1 MKDQKRYSMG
11 FKLKVMEELRE
22 GKWKTVAEAGE
33 AYGVTPTAIRYWM
46 NRMGFEYLKGRIIY
60 VKTASEVDEIKRLKA
75 ELRKAKEMLADEI
88 ISHKIDEA
96 TLRLA
101 CEELKTTPEI
111 LKKTPPRGRSHSRE
125 RGQALSRTHLRQAW
139 LHEAGLLQGQEG
151 PCAQGGQGGV
161 RPRLCARGTRDES
174 AGRNREGP

>member
-11 FKLKVMEELRE
+11 FKLKVMEELRD

-46 NRMGFEYLKGRIIY
+46 KRMGFEHLKGRIIY
-60 VKTASEVDEIKRLKA
+60 VKTTSEVDEIKRLKA

-96 TLRLA
+96 ALRIL
-101 CEELKTTPEI
+101 CQEHNTTPNEV
-111 LKKTPPRGRSHSRE
+111 KKNAAAKS
-125 RGQALSRTHLRQAW
+125 LM
-139 LHEAGLLQGQEG
+139 
-151 PCAQGGQGGV
+151 
-161 RPRLCARGTRDES
+161 
-174 AGRNREGP
+174 

>member
-88 ISHKIDEA
+88 ISHKIDEV

-101 CEELKTTPEI
+101 CEELKTTPGI
-111 LKKTPPRGRSHSRE
+111 LKKNAAE
-125 RGQALSRTHLRQAW
+125 RPLT
-139 LHEAGLLQGQEG
+139 
-151 PCAQGGQGGV
+151 
-161 RPRLCARGTRDES
+161 
-174 AGRNREGP
+174 